1 MEETGLAMGDGALID
16 AVGKKDPQGPI
27 FPRGHGPRFDFARL
41 LSLYY
46 EAYRSGDDAQRPFV
60 IKWFR
65 GEYETKT
72 EARKE
77 LGVNIIITD
86 DDWYEY
92 LKNLC
97 LFPETGWLCRLFIL
111 IDELVNIYKIPN
123 AISRQYN
130 YEKILTMFN
139 DTMRGKGPLPRHHSQ
154 RYASMHGRSAP
165 RHL

>member
-1 MEETGLAMGDGALID
+1 MVDGDLSPERRLQGTHGQGLATYRELVRNMSTKTRPEGGALTLILDRWIDRVQALTMEETGLAMGMGPLLTLW
-16 AVGKKDPQGPI
+16 KKDPQGPI
-27 FPRGHGPRFDFARL
+27 FPGDMVHGFDFARL

-46 EAYRSGDDAQRPFV
+46 EAYRSGDDAQKALV

-92 LKNLC
+92 LKIFAYFLKQA
-97 LFPETGWLCRLFIL
+97 G
-111 IDELVNIYKIPN
+111 
-123 AISRQYN
+123 
-130 YEKILTMFN
+130 
-139 DTMRGKGPLPRHHSQ
+139 
-154 RYASMHGRSAP
+154 YAGFLS
-165 RHL
+165 

>member
-1 MEETGLAMGDGALID
+1 M
-16 AVGKKDPQGPI
+16 V
-27 FPRGHGPRFDFARL
+27 HGFDFARL

-46 EAYRSGDDAQRPFV
+46 EAYRSGDDAQKALV

-92 LKNLC
+92 LKIFAYFLKQA
-97 LFPETGWLCRLFIL
+97 G
-111 IDELVNIYKIPN
+111 
-123 AISRQYN
+123 
-130 YEKILTMFN
+130 
-139 DTMRGKGPLPRHHSQ
+139 
-154 RYASMHGRSAP
+154 YAGFLS
-165 RHL
+165 